1 MPDQNQILLHTK
13 LHRPRLPHDLV
24 MRTRLVEWLDNGW
37 DHPLTLVCA
46 SAGFGKTTLVCSWLV
61 RLNVGGRERSASL
74 PSAWL
79 SLDENDSDLNL
90 FLRYFIAALRTIF
103 DDVCEE
109 TLALL
114 QAQQQ
119 FPQSVLF
126 ATFSNELEQ
135 LPGEAILVLDDY
147 HLVHGKEVHD
157 LLNHLVRHW
166 PEKLHLVLISRI
178 SPAIPLDSLRARGM
192 IRDLR
197 TRDLRFTADEMAEY
211 LGQSQAALLSQEE
224 IRLIEGRFEGWP
236 AGLRL
241 AALSLRSRDSQE
253 SVLLAIS
260 HENPNIA
267 GYLLDEVLSHQ
278 LPAIHTFLLKTS
290 ILDRFCAPLC
300 EAVVGESDP
309 AWDARACLDW
319 IEKSELFIISLDDK
333 RRWYRYHHLFQ
344 ELLQQR
350 VSTGMTPVERN
361 NLHLRAS
368 AWFAEQ
374 GLIDE
379 ALKHALASGDLD
391 LAARQISAGLREV
404 LNREDWPTLERWLRL
419 LPEEMIQRNP
429 ALLMVRVWLLEL
441 TWRLE
446 LQATVIQQVEEL
458 LGSGTA
464 ATLPANELQ
473 ILQGQIYMLKAQQ
486 VYFFNLTGRAIELS
500 RDAILLLPASWSFVR
515 GAAML
520 YLGLATQASGEV
532 AAAETLLLHEYEFL
546 QRQERYLSP
555 DPPAIPGLHL
565 PVDRPA

>member
-1 MPDQNQILLHTK
+1 MSDQNQILLHTK

-24 MRTRLVEWLDNGW
+24 MRPRLVEWLDNGW
-37 DHPLTLVCA
+37 DYPLTLVCA

-61 RLNVGGRERSASL
+61 RLNVGGREGSVSL

-103 DDVCEE
+103 EDVCEE

-126 ATFSNELEQ
+126 ATFSNELDEI
-135 LPGEAILVLDDY
+135 PGEAILVLDDY
-147 HLVHGKEVHD
+147 HLLHGKEVHD

-178 SPAIPLDSLRARGM
+178 SPSMPLDRLRAKGM
-192 IRDLR
+192 IRELR

-211 LGQSQAALLSQEE
+211 LRPSQAALLSQEE
-224 IRLIEGRFEGWP
+224 FHLIEERFEGWP

-241 AALSLRSRDSQE
+241 AALSLRSKDSQE
-253 SVLLAIS
+253 SVLLALS

-267 GYLLDEVLSHQ
+267 GYLVDEVLSHQ

-319 IEKSELFIISLDDK
+319 IERSELFILSLDNK
-333 RRWYRYHHLFQ
+333 REWYRYHHLFQ
-344 ELLQQR
+344 ELLQER
-350 VSTGMTPVERN
+350 LSAGMTVEEKN
-361 NLHLRAS
+361 DLHLRAS
-368 AWFAEQ
+368 AWFEEH

-379 ALKHALASGDLD
+379 AL
-391 LAARQISAGLREV
+391 
-404 LNREDWPTLERWLRL
+404 
-419 LPEEMIQRNP
+419 
-429 ALLMVRVWLLEL
+429 
-441 TWRLE
+441 
-446 LQATVIQQVEEL
+446 QACP
-458 LGSGTA
+458 GSRRPG
-464 ATLPANELQ
+464 P
-473 ILQGQIYMLKAQQ
+473 G
-486 VYFFNLTGRAIELS
+486 
-500 RDAILLLPASWSFVR
+500 
-515 GAAML
+515 GAAD
-520 YLGLATQASGEV
+520 ERR
-532 AAAETLLLHEYEFL
+532 AA
-546 QRQERYLSP
+546 
-555 DPPAIPGLHL
+555 
-565 PVDRPA
+565 